1 MDGTTQANGEHVSNG
16 SNHLREEEN
25 PKTKDG
31 INDSEYKSSRS
42 SKFRFKSSRSRARHH
57 SSSRDSSDATHREEH
72 RSHRHRR
79 HHNRHHH
86 SSRHSPKRQKTEDE
100 SLLRSPSGR
109 RSLSPDTAFRES
121 LFDAL
126 GDDEGAMYW
135 ESVYGQ
141 PIHNYAVPSVPKGPD
156 GKLERMTDEE
166 YAEYVRARM
175 WERSHEGMMHE
186 RERQRQ
192 EKANAKK
199 RAETEQRNRA
209 QFNEALEE
217 SLRRGEKRRRA
228 KQWKGVWEKYL
239 ESWEELDSLAKTPPS
254 ESEKKF
260 YIRNHIHWPVES
272 GKRRDISRE
281 EVREFMQH
289 SPSES
294 FSNSL
299 KTERIRWH
307 PDKMLQRYGGLGLSE
322 EKALVQSV
330 TEVFQIL
337 DDLWIEEKG
346 RDST

>member
-1 MDGTTQANGEHVSNG
+1 MDRTAPSNGEHVSND
-16 SNHLREEEN
+16 SNLSREEAHKN
-25 PKTKDG
+25 TKEG
-31 INDSEYKSSRS
+31 INDSEYQRSRS
-42 SKFRFKSSRSRARHH
+42 SKFRFKSSKSRARHH
-57 SSSRDSSDATHREEH
+57 SSNHDSSDATHREEH
-72 RSHRHRR
+72 RSHRHL
-79 HHNRHHH
+79 HHHHRRHHH
-86 SSRHSPKRQKTEDE
+86 SSRHSSKRQKTEDE
-100 SLLRSPSGR
+100 PLLQSPGGR

-175 WERSHEGMMHE
+175 WERSHEGIMHE

-192 EKANAKK
+192 EKAKAKK
-199 RAETEQRNRA
+199 RAETENRERA
-209 QFNEALEE
+209 RFDEALEE

-228 KQWKGVWEKYL
+228 KQWKAAWEKYL
-239 ESWEELDSLAKTPPS
+239 ESWEELDRLAKNPPC

-260 YIRNHIHWPVES
+260 YIRNHIYWPVEG

-281 EVREFMQH
+281 EVRDFMQH

-294 FSNSL
+294 LSNTL
-299 KTERIRWH
+299 KAERIRWH
-307 PDKMLQRYGGLGLSE
+307 PDKMLQRYGGLGLGD

-346 RDST
+346 RQ